1 MSASEI
7 AQVICQWVWVGTAIL
22 TFGKMVHWDFHGAP
36 RREPGGF
43 GGFVGSVISI
53 AIFVGLLY
61 GAVAFSKIL
70 P

>member
-7 AQVICQWVWVGTAIL
+7 SQIICQWVWVGTAIL
-22 TFGKMVHWDFHGAP
+22 TFGRMVHSDFHGTP
-36 RREPGGF
+36 NREPGGF
-43 GGFVGSVISI
+43 AGFIWSVIAI

-61 GAVAFSKIL
+61 VAGAFSKIL